1 MMMTTPNT
9 PSTTPAEAQAHHTP
23 EPINYKKTLQLP
35 ETTFPMRAGATV
47 REPELQAFWESE
59 NVYQQ
64 VLAQRNIN
72 KKFIL
77 HDGPPYLSSENI
89 HIGTALNK
97 ILKDIVIRFNSL
109 QGYYTPYVPGYD
121 GHGLPIEAAVE
132 KKIKGGRKAVSPLEL
147 RQKCR
152 AFAESNLKG
161 QETNFKRLGI
171 SGHWETPYL
180 TIDGQ
185 FEARQI
191 ELFAEMVK
199 KGYVYKG
206 LKPVHWCPVSESA
219 MAEAEIEYADVESH
233 SIHVLFPLRTLEKAY
248 GEPLSPTQT
257 TLLTNASILI
267 WTTTPWTLPSNVAL
281 AVHTQF
287 EYTVL
292 QTEAF
297 GNIVVAT
304 DRLEH
309 VEKLLKQAVPP
320 QKLGTVTGKDL
331 AGLQASH
338 PFVPNQYS
346 VVLTAN
352 FVTLD
357 AGTGIVH
364 VAPGHG
370 PDDFQAVQALNRD
383 QLKHAPLPII
393 SPIDGRGIFLP
404 EPTVPTAVQGL
415 FYEKANWVM
424 LDILKEHG
432 ALVHHYLFTHS
443 YPHSWRAKTPVIFR
457 ATEQWFINVDA
468 FRQTALKE
476 IQGVQWIPE
485 RGQTRISTMV
495 ANRAE
500 WCISRQRLWGVPIPA
515 FYTPD
520 GQTHLT
526 PELTALVAEL
536 FREETSDAWV
546 KYPTPVT
553 LIPRLQE
560 ILATWESRPAAQKTG
575 FSVAQL
581 QAALAPLLAH
591 PLELLRK
598 EEDVMD
604 VWFDSGVTH
613 TTVVEARKELLGE
626 LPAELYLE
634 GSDQHRGWFQ
644 SSLLTSVM
652 LHEKAPYK
660 AVLTH
665 GFVLDENGRKM
676 SKSLGNVVDPNTVMK
691 EYGADV
697 LRLWV
702 ASVDFTNDVRIG
714 KGVLKQLADIYRK
727 IRNTLR
733 FLMGN
738 LAGFNPKTD
747 ALPYEQLSVL
757 DQYVLHRVGK
767 VTQQITQAFAAYEF
781 HKFYQLVQ
789 NLCVVELSSLYFD
802 IVKDILYCN
811 AKTDTVRLGVQT
823 VLYEVLLVLS
833 RIIIPVMPH
842 LAEDVWSHWE
852 VAQRPSFGFVQPPVS
867 ILMAPWPEIPAQ
879 WTLSPEKAKAF
890 EALLSLRETVNIT
903 LEEARTKELIGS
915 ALEAAIIIQ
924 PLSADWNFL
933 STLQE
938 TELETL
944 FLVSQVHLQPE
955 TDPKAVFGAY
965 AVLAEQ
971 EVEGEYRVFAVQAAG
986 KKCERCWQYCETV
999 GQFADHPTLCHRCHQ
1014 AV

>member
-1 MMMTTPNT
+1 MMTTPSPPET
-9 PSTTPAEAQAHHTP
+9 P
-23 EPINYKKTLQLP
+23 NYKQTLQLP

-47 REPELQAFWESE
+47 REPEIQAFWEE
-59 NVYQQ
+59 HDVYKQ
-64 VLAQRNIN
+64 VLAQRSIS

-97 ILKDIVIRFNSL
+97 ILKDIVIRFKNL
-109 QGYYTPYVPGYD
+109 QGFYTPYVPGYD

-147 RQKCR
+147 REKCR
-152 AFAESNLKG
+152 AFAHGNLKG

-171 SGHWETPYL
+171 SGHWESPYL
-180 TIDGQ
+180 TIDAD

-233 SIHVLFPLRTLEKAY
+233 SIHVLFPLKTLEKAY
-248 GEPLSPTQT
+248 GNPLSPEQS
-257 TLLTNASILI
+257 TLLTDASILI

-281 AVHTQF
+281 AVHPAF

-297 GNIVVAT
+297 GKIVVAT
-304 DRLEH
+304 DRLEP
-309 VEKLLKQAVPP
+309 VENLLKQIRSPI
-320 QKLGTVTGKDL
+320 KLGTLKGTDL
-331 AGLQASH
+331 AGLQANH
-338 PFVPNQYS
+338 PFTEGKKS
-346 VVLTAN
+346 VVLNAL

-364 VAPGHG
+364 IAPGHG
-370 PDDFQAVQALNRD
+370 PDDFQAVQSLNREHL
-383 QLKHAPLPII
+383 QHAPLPIL
-393 SPIDGRGIFLP
+393 SPIDGRGVFMVEPFVP
-404 EPTVPTAVQGL
+404 EAVQGQ
-415 FYEKANWVM
+415 FYEKANWVI
-424 LDILKEHG
+424 LDILKAQN

-457 ATEQWFINVDA
+457 ATEQWFINVNA
-468 FRQTALKE
+468 FRETALAE
-476 IQGVQWIPE
+476 IKTVQWIPE

-526 PELTALVAEL
+526 PEITALVAQL

-546 KYPTPVT
+546 KYPTPET
-553 LIPRLQE
+553 LIPRLQA
-560 ILATWESRPAAQKTG
+560 ILPTWETLPARQKTG
-575 FSVAQL
+575 FSVQQL
-581 QAALAPLLAH
+581 EAALAPLLAH
-591 PLELLRK
+591 PLDTLRK

-613 TTVVEARKELLGE
+613 TTVVEARKELLGD

-652 LHEKAPYK
+652 LNEKAPYK

-714 KGVLKQLADIYRK
+714 KGALKQLADIYRK

-733 FLMGN
+733 FLLGN
-738 LAGFNPKTD
+738 LAGFNPATD
-747 ALPYEQLSVL
+747 AVPYETLSSL
-757 DQYVLHRVGK
+757 DKYVLHRVALVSEK
-767 VTQQITQAFAAYEF
+767 ITQAFAAYEF

-833 RIIIPVMPH
+833 RLIIPVMPH
-842 LAEDVWSHWE
+842 LAEDLWSHWSE
-852 VAQRPSFGFVQPPVS
+852 NQRPNFGFEKPPVS
-867 ILMAPWPEIPAQ
+867 ILMAPWPEIPTQ
-879 WTLSPEKAKAF
+879 WKLAEADAKAF
-890 EALLSLRETVNIT
+890 EALLSLRETVNVA
-903 LEEARTKELIGS
+903 LEDARSKDLIGS

-924 PLSADWNFL
+924 PLSADWDFL
-933 STLQE
+933 SGMQE
-938 TELETL
+938 AELETL
-944 FLVSQVHLQPE
+944 FLVSQVHLQQDA
-955 TDPKAVFGAY
+955 DPKAVFGRY

-986 KKCERCWQYCETV
+986 KKCDRCWQYCETV
-999 GQFADHPTLCHRCHQ
+999 GQFADHPTICHRCHQ